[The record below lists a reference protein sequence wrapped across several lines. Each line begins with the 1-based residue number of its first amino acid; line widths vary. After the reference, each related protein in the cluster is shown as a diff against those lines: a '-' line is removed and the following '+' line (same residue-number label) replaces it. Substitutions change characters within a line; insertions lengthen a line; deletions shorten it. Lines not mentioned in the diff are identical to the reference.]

1 MNIVIERFIELSIL
15 EKRRCLDRSERFE
28 KQECL
33 KYLERRFWELA
44 KLKNMS
50 LMAGMTED
58 VDWQHEICGQ
68 IEKLE
73 L

>member
-1 MNIVIERFIELSIL
+1 MNIVAERFIELCIHEKNRRLSIV
-15 EKRRCLDRSERFE
+15 ERFE

-44 KLKNMS
+44 KLKNLS

-58 VDWQHEICGQ
+58 VDWQHELCAE

-73 L
+73 G

>member
-1 MNIVIERFIELSIL
+1 MNIVAERFIELCIHG
-15 EKRRCLDRSERFE
+15 KHRRLSRVERFE

-44 KLKNMS
+44 KLKNLS

-58 VDWQHEICGQ
+58 VDWQHELCAE

-73 L
+73 G